1 MLITDRLRS
10 RQDSVSIDD
19 LLLKEAKG
27 LTKKDKLVLFSLK
40 NIYMALRVSSMIVL
54 GKKKAGFLYSERG
67 ISFKDFLYK
76 SVKFLVMNNLLLKVN
91 IPEFGYQAYYR
102 SENSFNNF
110 VVMTQH
116 EHDLIESFSPKKG
129 DIVVD
134 VGTYIGLYTMISSK
148 RVGPN
153 GKVVAIGA
161 DPDNFDMLN
170 HNIKLNNL
178 TNVIPF
184 NYIAYSKEM
193 EMILVHYSR
202 MLLGEDE
209 KPNTADK
216 TISVHINT
224 LDNLLQQN
232 GINEVNW
239 MKIDVEGAELE
250 VLKGAHNVLSKNKE
264 ISLIIKV
271 HGYNNYKPIMEFLY
285 SYNFVVEF
293 ERSYEWGDQHI
304 IARKSS

>member
-1 MLITDRLRS
+1 L
-10 RQDSVSIDD
+10 
-19 LLLKEAKG
+19 
-27 LTKKDKLVLFSLK
+27 
-40 NIYMALRVSSMIVL
+40 ALRVSSIIVL
-54 GKKKAGFLYSERG
+54 GKRKGDFLYSERG
-67 ISFKDFLYK
+67 ISFKNFLYK

-102 SENSFNNF
+102 SDSFNNF

-116 EHDLIESFSPKKG
+116 EHDLIERFSPKKG

-134 VGTYIGLYTMISSK
+134 VGAHIGLYTMLSS
-148 RVGPN
+148 RSVGPN

-193 EMILVHYSR
+193 EMVLVYYSK

-216 TISVHINT
+216 TIAVHINT

-239 MKIDVEGAELE
+239 MKIDVAGAELE
-250 VLKGAHNVLSKNKE
+250 VLKGAHNVLSKNKD
-264 ISLIIKV
+264 ISLVIKV

-285 SYNFVVEF
+285 SHNFVVEF
-293 ERSYEWGDQHI
+293 EKSYEWGGQHI
-304 IARKSS
+304 IARKSSLPR